1 MTIKVKH
8 QIIHRLFAIV
18 FFLFLSFTYLNAANL
33 PDSIAQKSFIL
44 HTKKASIEKVLDEIS
59 NQTGLMFSYRIST
72 LSDFNRFSFSKKSF
86 TFESFL
92 QQVFVSNGIT
102 YTFIAPNVIV
112 LKPQNAPSPK
122 SFVVSGVITDSISGE
137 RLVGA
142 NIFLVLEK
150 RGIISNN
157 EGFYSFIQKSD
168 SLLIQVSYVGFVT
181 KTIELKL
188 GSNLRLDITLNQNML
203 LSPVI
208 VSNNN
213 ENTSMN
219 QDGGNTITL
228 KGKQITEIS
237 PLFGEADVFRT
248 LQLLPGVQSVGEGT
262 PGLYVR
268 GGSPDQNLVLLD
280 GVQLYNPVHIFGFY
294 SIFNPGIVSNVT
306 LSKGPFAAKHGGRL
320 SSVIDIVT
328 KDGSN
333 QKIKGEAMLGIM
345 GSRLLIEGPIG
356 KSKKTTFLAS
366 ARRSHIDFLLSP
378 FVDAT
383 LSTQNAGFLSAY
395 YFYDLNAK
403 VVHRFNKNSKL
414 ILNFYNGQDKVSLNN
429 TFKLDN
435 PQRQIQEKDF
445 QNFTWGNTAVSAKW
459 QQIISAKSILRV
471 SSWYSSYNF
480 GNGSEYSFL
489 ETVGSN
495 TTLNFFDYE
504 FKSNIQDI
512 GSRVDLDYFVF
523 KKWAINIGAHTINHS
538 FQPGVTTLT
547 SNLPNLEPEKT
558 VNKSNNGLESAFYF
572 DNQFKMGR
580 NTVLNVGAH
589 FSVFSVENT
598 NYFSFQ
604 PRFSLVRY
612 LTKKLTLSAGYSK
625 MQQFMHLLTNSTIG
639 IPSDLWILS
648 SENIAPQ
655 TNNQWNLSL
664 HYKKKSFV
672 AGIDAFSKRM
682 ENVLEY
688 RDGANYLK
696 TNSNWEEK
704 IVSGIGNSNG
714 IEFYVEKT
722 WGRFTGWAGYCLS
735 KSTRQFEEINNGEPF
750 LFRYD
755 RRHDVSS
762 TASYNINKHSV
773 ISINYV
779 FATGTP
785 ITLPEQIYSGISSTQ
800 PVVDIYL
807 PGKRND
813 FIMPNYH
820 RMDINYSHHKVNNWG
835 KRVWSFGFYNASNRQ
850 NPFFITPA
858 FNDEGQRIL
867 RQVTLFPII
876 PSISYK
882 QEF

>member
-1 MTIKVKH
+1 MTNGLQHLIFF
-8 QIIHRLFAIV
+8 RLIPAV
-18 FFLFLSFTYLNAANL
+18 FCLFLSCTALNATSL
-33 PDSIAQKSFIL
+33 PDSVSQKTFTL
-44 HTKKASIEKVLDEIS
+44 NMKKAPVERVLDEIS
-59 NQTGLMFSYRIST
+59 KQTGLLFSFRTST
-72 LSDFNRFSFSKKSF
+72 LSELNRFSFSKKSF
-86 TFESFL
+86 TIESFL
-92 QQVFVSNGIT
+92 QQVFLPNGIN
-102 YTFIAPNVIV
+102 YSFIAPNVIV
-112 LKPQNAPSPK
+112 LKPINAPSPK
-122 SFVVSGVITDSISGE
+122 RFVVSGVIIDSLSGE

-142 NIFLVLEK
+142 NIFLVLDK
-150 RGIISNN
+150 RGIVTNN
-157 EGFYSFIQKSD
+157 EGFYSFQQSSD
-168 SLLIQVSYVGFVT
+168 SLLIKVSYVGFNT
-181 KTIELKL
+181 KTIALKL
-188 GSNLRLDITLNQNML
+188 GSNIRLDIS
-203 LSPVI
+203 LSPSILLNPVQ

-213 ENTSMN
+213 EVNSVN
-219 QDGGNTITL
+219 QEGGNTITL

-328 KDGSN
+328 KDGNN

-345 GSRLLIEGPIG
+345 GSRLLLEGPIG

-366 ARRSHIDFLLSP
+366 ARRSHIDFFLSP
-378 FVDAT
+378 FVDAN

-414 ILNFYNGQDKVSLNN
+414 IFSFYNGQDKVSLNN

-435 PQRQIQEKDF
+435 PQRQIQEKDLQSF
-445 QNFTWGNTAVSAKW
+445 SWGNTAISAKW
-459 QQIISAKSILRV
+459 QQILSAKSILRV
-471 SSWYSSYNF
+471 STWYSSYDF
-480 GNGSEYSFL
+480 GNKSEYSFR
-489 ETVGSN
+489 ETIGNSS
-495 TTLNFFDYE
+495 TLNFFEYK

-512 GSRVDLDYFVF
+512 GARVDLDYFIF
-523 KKWAINIGAHTINHS
+523 KKWAINLGAHTINHA

-547 SNLPNLEPEKT
+547 SNLPNLEPET
-558 VNKSNNGLESAFYF
+558 NINKSNTGLESAVYL
-572 DNQFKMGR
+572 DNQIKIGR
-580 NTVLNVGAH
+580 KTVLNLGAH
-589 FSVFSVENT
+589 FTMFSVENT
-598 NYFSFQ
+598 NYFSLQ

-612 LTKKLTLSAGYSK
+612 LTKNITLSTGYSK

-655 TNNQWNLSL
+655 VNNQWNASIQ
-664 HYKKKSFV
+664 YKEKSFV
-672 AGIDAFSKRM
+672 AGIDAFSKRI

-704 IVSGIGNSNG
+704 VVAGIGNSNG
-714 IEFYVEKT
+714 IEFYIEKT
-722 WGRFTGWAGYCLS
+722 WGKFTGWAGYCLS
-735 KSTRQFEEINNGEPF
+735 KSTRQFEEINEGEPF

-762 TASYNINKHSV
+762 TASYQINKSSV

-785 ITLPEQIYSGISSTQ
+785 ITLPEQIYSGVSNSQ
-800 PVVDIYL
+800 PVVDIYI

-820 RMDINYSHHKVNNWG
+820 RMDINYSHQKVNNWG

-858 FNDEGQRIL
+858 YNDQGQRIL

-876 PSISYK
+876 PSISYR
-882 QEF
+882 QQF